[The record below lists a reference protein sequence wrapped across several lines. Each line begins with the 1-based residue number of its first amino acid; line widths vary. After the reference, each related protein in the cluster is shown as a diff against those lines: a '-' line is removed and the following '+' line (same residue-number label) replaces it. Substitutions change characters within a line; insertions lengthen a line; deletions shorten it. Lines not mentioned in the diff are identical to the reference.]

1 MKLRGRHFFWA
12 LVWPYHQQLI
22 IINRK
27 IMRNIL
33 LLLFLMSA
41 ALCKENKSELIF
53 IYNAKSGLV
62 NEFLDFAHKII
73 SPSTYNCNL
82 CAITYDNFSM
92 KKKWSDFITSLP
104 VRSKFIY
111 KDKVSNYGY
120 DNIKLPS
127 IILRDKSKSDV
138 IILSEDINKLKKIDQ
153 LINMLNDRLKELGMS
168 VEKHNKNNLSE
179 EQWKE
184 KLTPEEFHILREKG
198 TERPFTGEYD
208 KLYEAGTYK
217 CAGCGTELFSSSS
230 KYDSGCGWPAFYDA
244 LPEKIEE
251 SEDNSFGMKRIEITC
266 ENCGGHLG
274 HVFNDGPQPSGLR
287 YCVNSI
293 SLDFDSLDDND

>member
-1 MKLRGRHFFWA
+1 
-12 LVWPYHQQLI
+12 
-22 IINRK
+22 
-27 IMRNIL
+27 MRTIL
-33 LLLFLMSA
+33 LLLFLVSS
-41 ALCKENKSELIF
+41 ALCKENESELIF
-53 IYNAKSGLV
+53 IYNAKSGIV
-62 NEFLDFAHKII
+62 NEFLDLAHKII

-82 CAITYDNFSM
+82 CAISYGNFTM
-92 KKKWSDFITSLP
+92 KKKWSDYISSLP
-104 VRSKFIY
+104 VRSTFTY
-111 KDKVSNYGY
+111 KDKVSEYGY

-127 IILRDKSKSDV
+127 IIFQDKSKSKV
-138 IILSEDINKLKKIDQ
+138 ILSSEEINKLKKIDQ
-153 LINMLNDRLKELGMS
+153 LINILSDRLKDQGMS
-168 VEKHNKNNLSE
+168 IKKQNQNNLSE
-179 EQWKE
+179 QEWKE
-184 KLTPEEFHILREKG
+184 KLTPEEYHILREKG

-208 KLYEAGTYK
+208 KFYEDGTYK

-230 KYDSGCGWPAFYDA
+230 KYDSGCGWPAFYEA

-293 SLDFDSLDDND
+293 SLDFDSGDKDND